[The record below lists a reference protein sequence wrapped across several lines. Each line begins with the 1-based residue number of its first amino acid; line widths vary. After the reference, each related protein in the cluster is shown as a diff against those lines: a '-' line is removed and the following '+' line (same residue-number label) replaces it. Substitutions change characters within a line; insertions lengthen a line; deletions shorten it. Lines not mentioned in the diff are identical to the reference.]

1 MAMPHITGD
10 RLARKIKKI
19 RPDMPVILCTGF
31 SEKINVGRASA
42 LNIDGFLMKPFSQV
56 QLANTVRSVLDLRL

>member
-1 MAMPHITGD
+1 
-10 RLARKIKKI
+10 
-19 RPDMPVILCTGF
+19 MPVILCTGF